1 MTAIAGPVG
10 IGIGSGGGG
19 GGGGRCLCFAARGN
33 GALCGRPS
41 ARRGAPRAACCT
53 HAAQLRD
60 GNPNAEIVFN
70 WAPSKLESTHDVYV
84 MCAGYWD
91 RDDPCGSKNGVAE
104 LSNVLM
110 HLFNAEGIS
119 RMALEWGVGSKWISA
134 KVTKE
139 RLARWIV
146 RIARDVWS
154 LSARPG
160 ALTALCRLQ
169 RRWRAGRAR
178 RATEGLR
185 GPYPTSPAVNDSD
198 PFTLDALCEIPADQL
213 FSFRDLRGGVYAFRA
228 AELAHYLAESAPE
241 AVNPYNREPI
251 CKSDLA
257 RLRKLMELGAAAGAS
272 APGSSRLTNLDELWS
287 TGRDAFSYTL
297 YFFEREG
304 FYCDVDAFVQLS
316 ADDIANVFAFFGEA
330 TRGSSAAVGLMREGA
345 WVDAYDGSAEGR
357 LRRMQFAF
365 CKEMLSLVRPPRE
378 RKFYLL
384 CNLFICVAAVSAAVS
399 RSLPEWARSGAG
411 LADMPRAIRNARA
424 VHDRA
429 YTDMLG
435 RNYRVGE

>member
-1 MTAIAGPVG
+1 MSAIAGPVG
-10 IGIGSGGGG
+10 IGVRS
-19 GGGGRCLCFAARGN
+19 GGRCLCFAARGN

-53 HAAQLRD
+53 HAAQLKD
-60 GNPNAEIVFN
+60 GNPVADIVFN
-70 WAPSKLESTHDVYV
+70 WAPSKLESTHDVYQ

-91 RDDPCGSKNGVAE
+91 RGDPRGSRNGVTE
-104 LSNVLM
+104 LANVLV
-110 HLFNAEGIS
+110 HLFNAEGIG
-119 RMALEWGVGSKWISA
+119 RMALEWGVGRHWISA

-146 RIARDVWS
+146 RLARDVWS

-178 RATEGLR
+178 RAAEGLR

-213 FSFRDLRGGVYAFRA
+213 FSFRDSRGGVYAFRA
-228 AELAHYLAESAPE
+228 TELAHYLAESAPD

-257 RLRKLMELGAAAGAS
+257 RLRSLVELCDRAAG
-272 APGSSRLTNLDELWS
+272 SRLTNLDELWS

-304 FYCDVDAFVQLS
+304 FYCDIDAFVQLS
-316 ADDIANVFAFFGEA
+316 SDDIANVFAFFGEA
-330 TRGSSAAVGLMREGA
+330 TRGCSAAIGLMREGA
-345 WVDAYDGSAEGR
+345 WVDAYDGPAEGR

-384 CNLFICVAAVSAAVS
+384 CNLFICIAAVSAAVS

-424 VHDRA
+424 VHERV
-429 YTDMLG
+429 YPDMLG
-435 RNYRVGE
+435 REYRVGG